1 MHATLYEIGGIAVEK
16 KEFRVD
22 DLLAIYEEQNGE
34 ANPEDKVYVA
44 YKKISDESCEGALC
58 KTCCCFNLCG

>member
-1 MHATLYEIGGIAVEK
+1 MEK
-16 KEFRVD
+16 KDVRVD
-22 DLLAIYEEQNGE
+22 ELLKQYEAQNGE
-34 ANPEDKVYVA
+34 KKPEEKVYVA